1 MSPTHQHEMPLE
13 MIQRRPELAVELL
26 ALRFG
31 RDIEGFKDAR
41 LESAELNERLPV
53 EAVADSV
60 VSVVTPHG
68 SRAYVVVEVQRRFIE
83 AKVWK
88 WLAYVGNLAGRHRA
102 PVALVVICLD
112 EKTAAKCAEPLF
124 PDYSSV
130 ILAPI
135 VVGPAELRRWL
146 LIGDIR
152 ASPEI
157 ATLAAVALN
166 DLEVAVT
173 VANDLVTRGDERGSF
188 NYAYLKACLGEPIRK
203 ELEKMISKTE
213 LYACREDDYFT
224 RPFWDAGHDAGHKQ
238 GLVQAAVV
246 ALHGVLAARGL
257 ELQERHRALV
267 DACEDEAVVQRWVTR
282 AVVAADAD
290 EVFA

>member
-1 MSPTHQHEMPLE
+1 VSPTHQHEMPLE

-31 RDIEGFKDAR
+31 RDIDGFKDAR

-88 WLAYVGNLAGRHRA
+88 WLAYVGNLAGRRRA

-112 EKTAAKCAEPLF
+112 ETTAAKCAEPLF

-135 VVGPAELRRWL
+135 VVGPVELRRWL
-146 LIGDIR
+146 QVGDIR

-157 ATLAAVALN
+157 ATLAAVALD
-166 DLEVAVT
+166 DLEVAIT
-173 VANDLVTRGDERGSF
+173 VATDLVTRGDERGSF
-188 NYAYLKACLGEPIRK
+188 NYAYLKAYLGEPIRK

-213 LYACREDDYFT
+213 LYACHEDDYFT
-224 RPFWDAGHDAGHKQ
+224 RPFWDAGHQEGR
-238 GLVQAAVV
+238 VQAAVV

-267 DACEDEAVVQRWVTR
+267 DACDDEAVAQQWVMR
-282 AVVAADAD
+282 AAVAAGVD